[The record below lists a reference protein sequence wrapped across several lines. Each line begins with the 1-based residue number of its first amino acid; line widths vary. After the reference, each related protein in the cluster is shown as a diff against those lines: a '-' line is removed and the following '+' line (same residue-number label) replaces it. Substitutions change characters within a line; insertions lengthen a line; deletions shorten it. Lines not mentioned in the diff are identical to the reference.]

1 MCVWLDMT
9 VRLLFLEDF
18 LGFIRNL
25 NRVLDEG
32 GGLKDSF
39 GGWVGLSSSRRGGIA
54 REYKSFD
61 IGYIELIPSTLS
73 RLQCQISGDVH

>member
-39 GGWVGLSSSRRGGIA
+39 GGWDFLHPDEATSLASTRVLT
-54 REYKSFD
+54 
-61 IGYIELIPSTLS
+61 LVTLS
-73 RLQCQISGDVH
+73 

>member
-1 MCVWLDMT
+1 MT

-39 GGWVGLSSSRRGGIA
+39 GGWVGLSSSRRGDIA